1 MKKVFG
7 ILALSTVVLLGS
19 CAKYD
24 EGGSVNNAEKKL
36 TKEWAMER
44 AFKNGN
50 SVEVVNVNPQ
60 IGEVTEIWRFNSDG
74 TCRTEDG
81 EHTLTGSW
89 TLSSDSKSL
98 TVVITA
104 PASKASTQTYDIVKL
119 TKGSDGELIW
129 KQTIG
134 SDEYR
139 YEMRSSS

>member
-1 MKKVFG
+1 MRKVFG
-7 ILALSTVVLLGS
+7 MLALSAVVLLGS

-24 EGGSVNNAEKKL
+24 EGGSVNKAEKNL

-50 SVEVVNVNPQ
+50 SVEVVNANPQ
-60 IGEVTEIWRFNSDG
+60 IGEVTENWKFNDDG
-74 TCRTEDG
+74 SCRTEDG
-81 EHTLTGSW
+81 EHTLTGTW
-89 TLSSDSKSL
+89 TLSGDSKSL

-104 PASKASTQTYDIVKL
+104 PASKASTQTYEIVKL
-119 TKGSDGELIW
+119 TKGSDGELIL

-134 SDEYR
+134 SDDYR

>member
-7 ILALSTVVLLGS
+7 LLALSAVVLLGS
-19 CAKYD
+19 CTKYD
-24 EGGSVNNAEKKL
+24 EGGPVNKAEKNL

-50 SVEVVNVNPQ
+50 SVEVVNANPQ
-60 IGEVTEIWRFNSDG
+60 IGEVTENWKFNNDG

-81 EHTLTGSW
+81 EHTLTGTW
-89 TLSSDSKSL
+89 VLSDDSKFV
-98 TVVITA
+98 TVDITA
-104 PASKASTQTYDIVKL
+104 PASKASTETYEIVKL

>member
-1 MKKVFG
+1 MKKVIG
-7 ILALSTVVLLGS
+7 MLALSAAVLLGS

-24 EGGSVNNAEKKL
+24 EGGSVNNADKKL

-50 SVEVVNVNPQ
+50 SVEVVNANPQ
-60 IGEVTEIWRFNSDG
+60 IGEVTENWKFNDDG
-74 TCRTEDG
+74 TCKTEDG
-81 EHTLTGSW
+81 ESTLRGTWS
-89 TLSSDSKSL
+89 LSNDSKSL
-98 TVVITA
+98 TVIIPP
-104 PASKASTQTYDIVKL
+104 PAAKASTQTYEIVKM
-119 TKGSDGELIW
+119 TKGTDGELIW